1 MWINNR
7 LVRSA
12 RNFSLATPAL
22 AFVFATGC
30 ASEPTPARRAEA
42 PPPIVTPAPSPAPR
56 APAFDYPPTRRAET
70 IEKLHGTAVSD
81 PYRWLE
87 DGSSSEVK
95 TWLAAQGAYARKA
108 LDALPERADLVRRF
122 HELYYVERMHAPAK
136 RGKRY
141 FWEKKEK
148 TSEKEALYFRDGQ
161 KGTPKV
167 LLDPNTWSPDGSISL
182 GVWSPSHD
190 GRYVAYGVKKN
201 NSDEATLEIVE
212 VATGKKFE
220 QIPGA
225 KYAWNVEWTPKNDG
239 FYYVKVPPL
248 GGSVTV
254 ADRPG
259 LAAIRYHELGKDPEK
274 DPVVREPTR
283 DPTTFH
289 SVTLSRNGR
298 WLVAT
303 VQHGWVSTDLYLRDL
318 KQGADAP
325 FTTLVA
331 GKKSLYFA
339 QPFEDRIFVFTDE
352 NAPNYRI
359 LAIDPKNPA
368 RENWKEIVPE
378 RKDAAIDMFELAG
391 RRIALTYVKDVASK
405 IEVFEL
411 DGKKAYDVPLPGP
424 GSASGVIGVED
435 DDEAYFSF
443 ESLLTPP
450 EIHKLSMKTGKTEVV
465 HRTSVPVDPSRF
477 TTSQVFATSRD
488 GTKIPMFVLA
498 PKDLPMNGSA
508 STLLNGYGGFSAIIG
523 PRFLTMAFPW
533 LEKGGVYAVANLR
546 GGGEYG
552 ETWHRAGMRHN
563 KQNVFDDFIA
573 SAEFLIQRGY
583 TRPDKL
589 VIHGR
594 SNGGLLVGAAMT
606 QRPDLFRVVLCG
618 VPLLDM
624 VRYHQFGSGKTWI
637 QEYGSADDPQDFKTL
652 FAYSPYHHV
661 KDGTRYPSVLLLTA
675 DSDDRVDPMH
685 ARKFGAL
692 LQQASTGGK
701 VLIRVETNSGH
712 GGADKVK
719 SLVEERADAYAFA
732 FSEMNGAAFGGSP

>member
-7 LVRSA
+7 LVRTFRPFTRVA
-12 RNFSLATPAL
+12 PLVAL
-22 AFVFATGC
+22 ALTFAC
-30 ASEPTPARRAEA
+30 ASEPAPVQRSAM
-42 PPPIVTPAPSPAPR
+42 PPPVAPAPAPAPR
-56 APAFDYPPTRRAET
+56 APAFDYPPTRRLET
-70 IEKLHGTAVSD
+70 IEKLHGVSVSD

-87 DGSSSEVK
+87 DGGSSEVK
-95 TWLAAQGAYARKA
+95 SWLAAQGAYARKA
-108 LDALPERADLVRRF
+108 LDALPERAALVRRF
-122 HELYYVERMHAPAK
+122 HELFYIERVHTPVK
-136 RGKRY
+136 RGRRY
-141 FWEKKEK
+141 FWEKREK
-148 TSEKEALYFRDGQ
+148 TAEKEALYVRDGV

-190 GRYVAYGVKKN
+190 GRYLAYGVKKN
-201 NSDEATLEIVE
+201 NSDEATLEIIE

-220 QIPGA
+220 RIPGA

-239 FYYVKVPPL
+239 FYYVRVPPL
-248 GGSVTV
+248 GGAVTV

-289 SVTLSRNGR
+289 SVTLSKNGR
-298 WLVAT
+298 WLIAT
-303 VQHGWVSTDLYLRDL
+303 VQYGWVSTDLYLKDL
-318 KQGADAP
+318 RQGPDAP

-331 GKKSLYFA
+331 GKKNLFFA
-339 QPFEDRIFVFTDE
+339 QPCDDRILVFTDE

-359 LAIDPKNPA
+359 LSIDPRKPA
-368 RENWKEIVPE
+368 REHWKEIIPE

-391 RRIALTYVKDVASK
+391 RRIALTYVKDVASTL
-405 IEVFEL
+405 EVFEL

-424 GSASGVIGVED
+424 GSASGVVGVED

-443 ESLLTPP
+443 ESLVTPP

-498 PKDLPMNGSA
+498 PKGVAMDGGAP
-508 STLLNGYGGFSAIIG
+508 TILNGYGGFSAIIG
-523 PRFLTMAFPW
+523 PKFSSMAYPW
-533 LEKGGVYAVANLR
+533 LENGGVYAVANLR

-552 ETWHRAGMRHN
+552 ENWHRAGMRHN

-573 SAEFLIQRGY
+573 SAEFLIQKGY

-624 VRYHQFGSGKTWI
+624 LRYHQFGSGKTWI
-637 QEYGSADDPQDFKTL
+637 QEYGSADDAEDFKTL
-652 FAYSPYHHV
+652 YAYSPYHHV
-661 KDGTRYPSVLLLTA
+661 KEGTRYPSLLLLTA

-692 LQQASTGGK
+692 VQHASTGGK
-701 VLIRVETNSGH
+701 VLIRVEMNSGH

-732 FSEMNGAAFGGSP
+732 LSEMNEQAPRGGR